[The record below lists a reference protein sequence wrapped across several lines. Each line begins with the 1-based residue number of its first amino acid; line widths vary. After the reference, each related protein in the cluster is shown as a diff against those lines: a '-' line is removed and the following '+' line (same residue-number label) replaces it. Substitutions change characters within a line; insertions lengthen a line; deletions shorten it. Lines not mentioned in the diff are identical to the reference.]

1 VSKIDIYYLR
11 IEGDNFLF
19 PSPVQLKKR
28 QIIGGHKEG
37 DKRDYSMLHNNN
49 DADAIIPS

>member
-19 PSPVQLKKR
+19 HSPVQFKKK
-28 QIIGGHKEG
+28 IMGGHKES

>member
-19 PSPVQLKKR
+19 PSPVQLKKN
-28 QIIGGHKEG
+28 IGGHKKG
-37 DKRDYSMLHNNN
+37 DKRDYSTLHNNN